1 MKEKIISI
9 DKHCGDDRVSRD
21 DGLRMREWIIKQW
34 NKNDRIVF
42 DFENILIAS
51 VSFLDEAFAKLA
63 FDYSKDELVKKL
75 KFENLQHFDRA
86 LLNDLV
92 LARIKET
99 EIKNK
104 NGKDKHK
111 KNREAKQSRKVRKP
125 TKKSNAKLA
134 ISDEKL

>member
-1 MKEKIISI
+1 MKEKFLSI
-9 DKHCGDDRVSRD
+9 QKHCGVDRVSRD

-92 LARIKET
+92 RARIKEM

-104 NGKDKHK
+104 NGKDKHIK
-111 KNREAKQSRKVRKP
+111 SREAKQSRKVRKP